1 MTKIQSVEEQ
11 VLEFAKKRAEW
22 REDPISF
29 FREVLGMTIPVH
41 QKKIITEC
49 TKRNRISIRSANGI
63 GKTHIVAALAY
74 HFFFTRVTDDP
85 DNTCIVVIT
94 APTFAQIKTATFA
107 NIRMFAEQAERYIKK
122 RFGESYSFLP
132 KDFSES
138 SNVCEYW
145 FNSKCFITGIA
156 TGEGKEG
163 AGNTLSGRHGTH
175 VLCIGEEA
183 QAITEGTFSS
193 LEGILAGGV
202 ETKYILI
209 GNTTLPNGASGTYY
223 DSFQEGSTFHQ
234 LSITAFDSPNFT
246 EPNITLEDML
256 APEIAPNNWRKK
268 LDKYC
273 GTDYKRA
280 VQTDSVDE
288 WENEVKKKLPLAVIT
303 NPISVNQ
310 ILDRCGR
317 NPDQYEFK
325 TRVLAEFP
333 TGGGRSVIDAKM
345 LDVSFT
351 NYSEPECFE
360 DDGITAM
367 GVDISAGLGRD
378 FSTICVRRGNKV
390 IYLEE
395 FQLKAPEFE
404 QKIRETYQEYSCDYC
419 NLERD
424 GLGAIIYEHL
434 IDFDDM
440 IINPIVSGGSPGI
453 QEPLNSEEEELNEQL
468 KLQYHRQRDYLWFH
482 LSDLLSPYWHNK
494 HGGKPILLPRNNKLK
509 KQLLCATW
517 KKSSTNKTQ
526 VESKEDIRK
535 KLGTSTDLAD
545 AVIFAFAD
553 IGEAGLM
560 AQYDCNF
567 ITFKNNSW
575 S

>member
-1 MTKIQSVEEQ
+1 MAKIQSIEQ
-11 VLEFAKKRAEW
+11 QALEFAKKRAEW

-85 DNTCIVVIT
+85 NDTCIVVIT

-107 NIRMFAEQAERYIKK
+107 NIRMFAEEAEKYIKL
-122 RFGESYSFLP
+122 RFGENYSFLP

-175 VLCIGEEA
+175 VLVIGEEA
-183 QAITEGTFSS
+183 QGITEGTFSS

-246 EPNITLEDML
+246 EPGIKLEDML
-256 APEIAPNNWRKK
+256 APETEPNNWRKK

-273 GTDYKRA
+273 GTNYKLA
-280 VQTDSVDE
+280 LKNDAVDE

-333 TGGGRSVIDAKM
+333 TGGGKSVIDAKL
-345 LDVSFT
+345 LDISFN
-351 NYSEPECFE
+351 NYDNPECFE
-360 DDGITAM
+360 DDGIVAM

-395 FQLKAPEFE
+395 FQLKAPELE
-404 QKIRETYQEYSCDYC
+404 RKIREVYQDYSCQYC

-434 IDFDDM
+434 MDYEDI
-440 IINPIVSGGSPGI
+440 IINPIVSGGAPGI
-453 QEPLNSEEEELNEQL
+453 PEPLSSEEDELNEQL
-468 KLQYHRQRDYLWFH
+468 KTQYHRQRDYLWFH
-482 LSDLLSPYWHNK
+482 LSEQLSPYWHNK
-494 HGGKPILLPRNNKLK
+494 HGGKPVLLPRNNKLK
-509 KQLLCATW
+509 KQLLSATW

-526 VESKEDIRK
+526 VESKEEIRK
-535 KLGTSTDLAD
+535 KIGTSTDLAD
-545 AVIFAFAD
+545 AIIFAFANV
-553 IGEAGLM
+553 GEAGTM
-560 AQYDCNF
+560 YNGNF
-567 ITFKNNSW
+567 NFMTFKNAGWN
-575 S
+575 